1 MSDTTLQSAG
11 AMLAGFGANL
21 AMVSGTCEQ
30 HGPAEVLMR
39 VGTAWNCPQCLEM
52 AMAADTRAKWLQGRA
67 TDLMTTASIPAKYVG
82 QRFVA
87 STDEQRAVLR
97 TVQQYRDFVL
107 REQSWA
113 ALIMV
118 GLTGTGKTLLA
129 CQLGQSLIAKASRS
143 IRYATAAGMISE
155 IQASYGREGKSE
167 EGEIMRFAQYD
178 VLILDE
184 VDAIRSTDN
193 ANLLLTEIINRRYN
207 ENKPVIVITNQPFD
221 NLARYVGE
229 RVHSRLY
236 ENAFVCDFRW
246 ADARKAGPQPSAVV
260 RSIAEGRRG

>member
-1 MSDTTLQSAG
+1 MTDSTLQPVSG
-11 AMLAGFGANL
+11 LVAGFGARL
-21 AMVSGTCEQ
+21 AMVDGECEQ
-30 HGPAEVLMR
+30 HGPAQVLMR
-39 VGTAWNCPQCLEM
+39 AGTAWNCPQCLEM
-52 AMAADTRAKWLQGRA
+52 AMAAETRALWLQTRA
-67 TDLMTTASIPAKYVG
+67 ADLMSTASIPVKYVG

-87 STDEQRAVLR
+87 STDEQRVVLR
-97 TVQQYRDFVL
+97 TVQQYRDFIL
-107 REQSWA
+107 REQAWA

-118 GLTGTGKTLLA
+118 GITGTGKTLLA
-129 CQLGQSLIAKASRS
+129 CQLGQSLIARASRS
-143 IRYATAAGMISE
+143 VRYITAAGMISE

-184 VDAIRSTDN
+184 VDAIRNTDN

-221 NLARYVGE
+221 NLAKYVGE

-246 ADARKAGPQPSAVV
+246 ADARRNGMPL
-260 RSIAEGRRG
+260 AEVHHIQERRK

>member
-1 MSDTTLQSAG
+1 MTDTTLQPAGGLLSA
-11 AMLAGFGANL
+11 FGANL
-21 AMVSGTCEQ
+21 AMVGGTCPH
-30 HGPAEVLMR
+30 HGQAEVLMR
-39 VGTAWNCPQCLEM
+39 VGTAWTCPQCLEL
-52 AMAADTRAKWLQGRA
+52 AMAADSRAKWLKARA
-67 TDLMTTASIPAKYVG
+67 TDMMQTATIPAKYVG

-87 STDEQRAVLR
+87 STDEQRVVLR
-97 TVQQYRDFVL
+97 TVQQYRDFIL
-107 REQSWA
+107 RENAWA

-118 GLTGTGKTLLA
+118 GITGTGKTLLA

-143 IRYATAAGMISE
+143 VRYITAAGMISE

-184 VDAIRSTDN
+184 IDATRNTDN

-246 ADARKAGPQPSAVV
+246 ADQRRPSGQPALQVAR
-260 RSIAEGRRG
+260 

>member
-1 MSDTTLQSAG
+1 MSDDTLQPAG
-11 AMLAGFGANL
+11 GLVAGFGARL
-21 AMVSGTCEQ
+21 AMVDGHCKQ
-30 HGPAEVLMR
+30 HGPAQVLMR
-39 VGTAWNCPQCLEM
+39 TGTEWNCPQCLEM
-52 AMAADTRAKWLQGRA
+52 TMAAESRALWLQTRAA
-67 TDLMTTASIPAKYVG
+67 DLMATATIPAKYVG

-87 STDEQRAVLR
+87 STDEQRSVLR
-97 TVQQYRDFVL
+97 AVQQYRDFIL
-107 REQSWA
+107 REKAWA

-118 GLTGTGKTLLA
+118 GITGTGKTLLA

-143 IRYATAAGMISE
+143 VRYITAAGMISE

-184 VDAIRSTDN
+184 IDAIRNTDN

-221 NLARYVGE
+221 NLAKYVGE

-246 ADARKAGPQPSAVV
+246 ADARRAGGQQPALQVV
-260 RSIAEGRRG
+260 R